1 MIIDGAV
8 IASNHQWVFGSGS
21 VPLMVTHPRNRF
33 WFMDHLKPMVN
44 YVPIKYDLSDLK
56 EKLDWLI
63 ANDDA
68 AQKIM
73 VEAME
78 LAKTVF
84 SSEYQKQY
92 IRESISDRLKL
103 V

>member
-1 MIIDGAV
+1 ME
-8 IASNHQWVFGSGS
+8 
-21 VPLMVTHPRNRF
+21 
-33 WFMDHLKPMVN
+33 HLKPMVN

-56 EKLDWLI
+56 EKIEWLI

-73 VEAME
+73 LEAME

-84 SSEYQKQY
+84 SSEFQKQY
-92 IRESISDRLKL
+92 LRESIRDRLKQST
-103 V
+103 